1 MPVSP
6 GRPRADDERRPP
18 PEGVGR
24 LGSGP
29 SPTPAARRSHWRA
42 VRAWTLCLL
51 LAWSLVTFGIAWH
64 ARALDFRF
72 FGWPFSFWVAA
83 QGALLVYLG
92 LVALYAWAARRLDEA
107 HDLDER
113 D

>member
-1 MPVSP
+1 MPV
-6 GRPRADDERRPP
+6 
-18 PEGVGR
+18 
-24 LGSGP
+24 
-29 SPTPAARRSHWRA
+29 TPQAARRAHWRA
-42 VRAWTLCLL
+42 LRRWTLGLL
-51 LAWSLVTFGIAWH
+51 LVWALVTFGVAWH
-64 ARALDFRF
+64 ARALSFSW

-92 LVALYAWAARRLDEA
+92 LVAVYAWASRRLDEA